1 MSGSEPTLPVQLPGP
16 AMRSLVRAVARMSEA
31 DLGRWAVIGGV
42 AVAARLGQAHR
53 VTADVDTVVDQDRL
67 PAAFAVLRALPS
79 ATADP
84 AGGPHRLLL
93 EGTKVEVIEVGQLP
107 PDEDLD
113 ALTDR
118 QRLFIASHAWA
129 LDTATPLTVAS
140 VGPDAGTATA
150 PFATAAALVAMKL
163 HAIQDR
169 SGDSQAK
176 RAGDA
181 WDLHQL
187 LTLHDRAGAISAAL
201 RTAPAALTT
210 AVRQATDVVLVAG
223 ATRTRSWL
231 RTSGGVQATVGADE
245 IRVLG
250 RQLLDG
256 LDGPSRTL

>member
-1 MSGSEPTLPVQLPGP
+1 MSGSDRVLPVQLPGP
-16 AMRSLVRAVARMSEA
+16 AMHALVRAVARMSEA

-42 AVAARLGQAHR
+42 AAAARPGQAHR
-53 VTADVDTVVDQDRL
+53 VTANVDTVVDQDQV
-67 PAAFAVLRALPS
+67 PAAIAVLRTLPS

-84 AGGPHRLLL
+84 AGRPHRLLL

-107 PDEDLD
+107 GDEDLD
-113 ALTDR
+113 ELTDR
-118 QRLFIASHAWA
+118 QRLFIASHSWA
-129 LDTATPLTVAS
+129 LATATPLTVAS
-140 VGPDAGTATA
+140 VGPDSETATA

-169 SGDSQAK
+169 SGDSQVK

-187 LTLHDRAGAISAAL
+187 LTLHNRTGAIAD
-201 RTAPAALTT
+201 
-210 AVRQATDVVLVAG
+210 AVRDAPEVLAAAVLQATDTVLVAG

-245 IRVLG
+245 IPALG
-250 RQLLDG
+250 QQLFEG
-256 LDGPSRTL
+256 LSR

>member
-1 MSGSEPTLPVQLPGP
+1 MSGSEAALSVLLPGP
-16 AMRSLVRAVARMSEA
+16 AMRALVRAVARMSEA

-67 PAAFAVLRALPS
+67 PAAIAVLKALPS

-84 AGGPHRLLL
+84 GGGPHRLLL
-93 EGTKVEVIEVGQLP
+93 EGTKVEVIEVGQMP
-107 PDEDLD
+107 PSKDLD
-113 ALTDR
+113 ELSDR
-118 QRLFIASHAWA
+118 ERLFIASHSWA
-129 LDTATPLTVAS
+129 LQTATALTVAS
-140 VGPDAGTATA
+140 AGPDARQATA

-187 LTLHDRAGAISAAL
+187 LTLHNRSGAIATVLREAPEAL
-201 RTAPAALTT
+201 AE
-210 AVRQATDVVLVAG
+210 AVRQATDTVLVTG

-245 IRVLG
+245 IRALG
-250 RQLLDG
+250 QQLYDG
-256 LDGPSRTL
+256 LS

>member
-1 MSGSEPTLPVQLPGP
+1 MSGSERGALPVQLLGP
-16 AMRSLVRAVARMSEA
+16 AMRALVRAVALMSEA

-42 AVAARLGQAHR
+42 AVAARLGLAHR

-67 PAAFAVLRALPS
+67 PAAIAVLRALPS

-93 EGTKVEVIEVGQLP
+93 EGTKVEVIEVGQMP
-107 PDEDLD
+107 PGEDLD
-113 ALTDR
+113 ELTDR
-118 QRLFIASHAWA
+118 QRLFIAAHSWA
-129 LDTATPLTVAS
+129 LDTASPVTIAS
-140 VGPDAGTATA
+140 TGPDAGTAVA
-150 PFATAAALVAMKL
+150 PFATVAALVAMKL

-187 LTLHDRAGAISAAL
+187 LTLHNRSGAVAAAL
-201 RTAPAALTT
+201 REAPDALSAAVLL
-210 AVRQATDVVLVAG
+210 ATDTVLVTG

-231 RTSGGVQATVGADE
+231 RTSGGVQATVGAEE
-245 IRVLG
+245 IRALG
-250 RQLLDG
+250 QQLLDG
-256 LDGPSRTL
+256 LR

>member
-1 MSGSEPTLPVQLPGP
+1 MSGSERALPVQLSGP
-16 AMRSLVRAVARMSEA
+16 AMRALVRAVARMSEA

-67 PAAFAVLRALPS
+67 PAAIAVLRALPS

-93 EGTKVEVIEVGQLP
+93 GGTKVEVIEVGQMP
-107 PDEDLD
+107 PGADLD
-113 ALTDR
+113 ELTDR
-118 QRLFIASHAWA
+118 ERLFIASHSWA
-129 LDTATPLTVAS
+129 LETASPLTVAS
-140 VGPDAGTATA
+140 VGPDAGQATA

-187 LTLHDRAGAISAAL
+187 LTLHNRAGAIAATLRDAPEAL
-201 RTAPAALTT
+201 RTAVQQAADT
-210 AVRQATDVVLVAG
+210 VLVAG
-223 ATRTRSWL
+223 AVRTRSWL

-245 IRVLG
+245 IRALG
-250 RQLLDG
+250 QQLLEG
-256 LDGPSRTL
+256 LTR